1 MNTTANMS
9 VEAFFETLLSRQSHW
24 SLVAPGPDD
33 KELDLIFDA
42 ALRAPDHGGLRPWR
56 FVVVRNEARAELAQ
70 VLFDIA
76 VAREPD
82 TPRAVHEQR
91 SQAAYAAP
99 VIVALGAAVVSGAHV
114 PEIEQLLS
122 LGAAA
127 MNLLNAIHALGYGG
141 VWVTG
146 SHAYNSDLRNALDFE
161 PSVHLLGFLL
171 AGTRGDANATR
182 ARPPRS
188 LHVREWFGRAS
199 I

>member
-1 MNTTANMS
+1 MNPTANLS
-9 VEAFFETLLSRQSHW
+9 ADAFFETLLSRQSHW
-24 SLVAPGPDD
+24 SLAAPGPDD
-33 KELDLIFDA
+33 TELGLIFDA

-70 VLFDIA
+70 VLFDLA
-76 VAREPD
+76 VARDPD

-91 SQAAYAAP
+91 SQAAYVAP
-99 VIVALGAAVVSGAHV
+99 VIIALGAAVTPGSHV

-127 MNLLNAIHALGYGG
+127 MNMLNAIHALGYGG
-141 VWVTG
+141 VWATG
-146 SHAYNSDLRNALDFE
+146 SLTYDPDLRNALDFD

-171 AGTRGDANATR
+171 VGSRVDAGAAPP
-182 ARPPRS
+182 RPPRS
-188 LHVREWFGRAS
+188 RHVREWFGRTS